1 MNLIPNFKPE
11 NIVQSIENMTK
22 KGFKVVSSAEKGGN
36 WDEVIAATDNFECE
50 LGRLT
55 SVNSHLN
62 AVMFSDEFNT
72 QYEQTLPIITNFYSD
87 ISSNKALY
95 TAYKNLKN

>member
-11 NIVQSIENMTK
+11 NIVQSIENITK
-22 KGFKVVSSAEKGGN
+22 KGFEVVSSAEKGGN
-36 WDEVIAATDNFECE
+36 WDEVITATDNFECE

-62 AVMFSDEFNT
+62 AVMFSDEFNLSMSKLCPL
-72 QYEQTLPIITNFYSD
+72 LPIFIQIFPVIKHSIQLT
-87 ISSNKALY
+87 K
-95 TAYKNLKN
+95 T

>member
-11 NIVQSIENMTK
+11 NIVQSIENITK
-22 KGFKVVSSAEKGGN
+22 KGFEVVSSAEKGGN
-36 WDEVIAATDNFECE
+36 WDEVITATDNFECE